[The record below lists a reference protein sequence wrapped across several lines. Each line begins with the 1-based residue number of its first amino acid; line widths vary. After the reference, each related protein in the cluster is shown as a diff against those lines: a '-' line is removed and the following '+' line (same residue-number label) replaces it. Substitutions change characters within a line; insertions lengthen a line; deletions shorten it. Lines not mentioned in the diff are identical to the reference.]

1 MTRVFPFQIIVHNG
15 LKIEKTDLCEL
26 NNGGVLMKYFYGILS
41 FFGVIL
47 PYSQFIPWVMHNGL
61 NFPILFEAITRTRIG
76 AFAWMDVLVTA
87 IVLVGF
93 IVVEGTRKRMKYL
106 WMPIVGTLLVGPS
119 LGFPLFLFLR
129 QLHLEKK

>member
-1 MTRVFPFQIIVHNG
+1 MS
-15 LKIEKTDLCEL
+15 L
-26 NNGGVLMKYFYGILS
+26 KYFYGILS
-41 FFGVIL
+41 FLGIVL
-47 PYSQFIPWVMHNGL
+47 PYSQFIPYIMHHGL
-61 NFPILFEAITRTRIG
+61 HLPLLFEAIMSTRIG

-93 IVVEGTRKRMKYL
+93 IVVEGTRKGIKYL
-106 WMPIVGTLLVGPS
+106 WMPIIGTLLVGPS

>member
-1 MTRVFPFQIIVHNG
+1 
-15 LKIEKTDLCEL
+15 
-26 NNGGVLMKYFYGILS
+26 MKYFYGILS
-41 FFGVIL
+41 FFGLIL
-47 PYSQFIPWVMHNGL
+47 PYWQFIPWVMNNGV
-61 NFPILFEAITRTRIG
+61 NFPLLFEAITSTRIG

-93 IVVEGTRKRMKYL
+93 ILVEGTRKSIKYL

-119 LGFPLFLFLR
+119 LGLPLFLFLR